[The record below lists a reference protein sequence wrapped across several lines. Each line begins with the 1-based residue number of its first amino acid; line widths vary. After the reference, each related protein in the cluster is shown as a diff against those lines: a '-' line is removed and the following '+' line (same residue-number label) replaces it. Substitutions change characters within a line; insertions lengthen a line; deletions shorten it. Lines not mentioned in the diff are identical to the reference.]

1 MRKVIKTIAKHRVN
15 RFGILG
21 AVNTLL
27 DIILLNILR
36 ITTHT
41 LSTQTRKLVV
51 LNIISA
57 STVAVFS
64 FFMNKKY
71 VFQKQDTHHTKVW
84 LFIAVTLSGIFIL
97 QSLVIGASLP
107 LVAPFAEFLKTICVD
122 LKLPILSKANISFFS
137 SNLAKVI
144 ATVVTMIWNYTLY
157 KKLIFEESRT
167 MPDISAP
174 SA

>member
-27 DIILLNILR
+27 DITLLNILR

-41 LSTQTRKLVV
+41 LSSQSGKLVL

-57 STVAVFS
+57 SSVAVFS
-64 FFMNKKY
+64 FFMNKKF

-84 LFIAVTLSGIFIL
+84 LFIGVTLSGIFIL
-97 QSLVIGASLP
+97 QSLVISISLP
-107 LVAPFAEFLKTICVD
+107 LVKPFAQFLQTTCIN
-122 LKLPILSKANISFFS
+122 LKLPVLAKANLSFFS
-137 SNLAKVI
+137 SNLAKII
-144 ATVVTMIWNYTLY
+144 ATAITMVWNYTLY
-157 KKLIFEESRT
+157 KKLIFKDEGQ
-167 MPDISAP
+167 AVV
-174 SA
+174 AHKF